1 RFLPQLHSFPARRSS
16 DLVENPPPRWCEA
29 QVSCEELHH
38 SCRVADRRAP
48 GAVLFT
54 IAERAQYIISN
65 SDQIIIGS
73 RPRPRHGNRENP
85 DRKSTR
91 LNSSHVNISY

>member
-1 RFLPQLHSFPARRSS
+1 M
-16 DLVENPPPRWCEA
+16 
-29 QVSCEELHH
+29 SCEELHH

-73 RPRPRHGNRENP
+73 DTGWFDPGFPPGFEIEEVDGRWTMVGDLAQDYRSVPEAWEVGPR
-85 DRKSTR
+85 
-91 LNSSHVNISY
+91 